1 MDSMGLGAGLG
12 ALAFWGFVAAV
23 SVAGIWSATRKR
35 EMQHETLRRLI
46 ESGDKI
52 DKEVVDKLLHVSKG
66 DYSRLD
72 HDLKV
77 SGLILLFLTPGLA
90 LLGWFL
96 SFLSEKTLLPLLGVS
111 ALVGCLS
118 MGLLV
123 ASKISS
129 RWYDDDLSNP
139 RR

>member
-1 MDSMGLGAGLG
+1 MDGMGYGAGLG
-12 ALAFWGFVAAV
+12 ALAFWGFVGAV
-23 SVAGIWSATRKR
+23 TIAGIWSATKKR
-35 EMQHETLRRLI
+35 ELQHETLRRLI

-52 DKEVVDKLLHVSKG
+52 DKDIVDKLLHVNKG
-66 DYSRLD
+66 DDNRLD
-72 HDLKV
+72 RDLKV
-77 SGLILLFLTPGLA
+77 AGLIMLSLTPGLA

-96 SFLSEKTLLPLLGVS
+96 SFLSEKTFLPLLGVS

-118 MGLLV
+118 IGLLV

-129 RWYDDDLSNP
+129 RWYDDDISNP